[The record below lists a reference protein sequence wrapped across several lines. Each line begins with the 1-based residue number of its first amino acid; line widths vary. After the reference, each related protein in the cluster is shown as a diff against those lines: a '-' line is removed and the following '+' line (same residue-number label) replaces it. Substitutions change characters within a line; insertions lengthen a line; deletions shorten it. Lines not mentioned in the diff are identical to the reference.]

1 MINVMLMIQCD
12 LKKNKSKTYLNYKIH
27 KPIVL
32 LQIPLISKYIVVAM
46 KFKISTCYLYLLHV
60 LDYVRFRSGVD
71 VNVSVIG
78 YYCLSSLFAK

>member
-1 MINVMLMIQCD
+1 MEC
-12 LKKNKSKTYLNYKIH
+12 
-27 KPIVL
+27 
-32 LQIPLISKYIVVAM
+32 AM

-78 YYCLSSLFAK
+78 YTIDVIFPPENYIEC